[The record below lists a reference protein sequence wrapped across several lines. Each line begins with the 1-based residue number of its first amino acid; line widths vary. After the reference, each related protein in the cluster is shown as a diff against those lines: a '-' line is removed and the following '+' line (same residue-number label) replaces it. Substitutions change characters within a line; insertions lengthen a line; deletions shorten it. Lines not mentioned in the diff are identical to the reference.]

1 MSEFEKELQYV
12 KQTYKK
18 VITADE
24 LSAAKRLKNFFI
36 DKYIVKI
43 SPTDKTF
50 INIQNELTQLDV
62 EVTKK
67 ITSAYRF

>member
-12 KQTYKK
+12 KQVYNK
-18 VITADE
+18 VITADD
-24 LSAAKRLKNFFI
+24 LGTAKRLRQLFL

-50 INIQNELTQLDV
+50 LRIQNELTQLDAQ
-62 EVTKK
+62 VTKK
-67 ITSAYRF
+67 ITSAYLF

>member
-12 KQTYKK
+12 KQVYNK
-18 VITADE
+18 VITADD
-24 LSAAKRLKNFFI
+24 LGSAKRLRQLFL

-50 INIQNELTQLDV
+50 LGIQNELTQLDAQI
-62 EVTKK
+62 TKK
-67 ITSAYRF
+67 ITSAYLF

>member
-12 KQTYKK
+12 KQVYNR
-18 VITADE
+18 VITADD
-24 LSAAKRLKNFFI
+24 LGSAKRLRQLFL

-50 INIQNELTQLDV
+50 LGIQNELTQLDAQ
-62 EVTKK
+62 VTKK
-67 ITSAYRF
+67 ITSAYLF

>member
-12 KQTYKK
+12 KQTYRK
-18 VITADE
+18 VITADD
-24 LSAAKRLKNFFI
+24 LSAAKRLKNLFI
-36 DKYIVKI
+36 DKYVVKI

-50 INIQNELTQLDV
+50 LNIQNELTQIDA

-67 ITSAYRF
+67 ITSAYLF

>member
-12 KQTYKK
+12 KQVYNK
-18 VITADE
+18 VITADD
-24 LSAAKRLKNFFI
+24 LGSAKRLRQLFL

-50 INIQNELTQLDV
+50 LGIQNELTELDAHI
-62 EVTKK
+62 TKK
-67 ITSAYRF
+67 ITSAYLF

>member
-12 KQTYKK
+12 KQVYNK
-18 VITADE
+18 VITADD
-24 LSAAKRLKNFFI
+24 LGSAKRLRQLFL

-50 INIQNELTQLDV
+50 LRIQNELTQLDAQ
-62 EVTKK
+62 VTKK
-67 ITSAYRF
+67 ITSAYLF

>member
-12 KQTYKK
+12 KQVYNK
-18 VITADE
+18 VITADD
-24 LSAAKRLKNFFI
+24 LGTAKRLRQLFL

-50 INIQNELTQLDV
+50 LRIQNELTQLDA

-67 ITSAYRF
+67 ITSAYLF

>member
-12 KQTYKK
+12 KQVYNR
-18 VITADE
+18 VITADD
-24 LSAAKRLKNFFI
+24 LGTAKRLRQLFL

-50 INIQNELTQLDV
+50 LGIQNELTQLDAQ
-62 EVTKK
+62 VTKK
-67 ITSAYRF
+67 ITSAYLF

>member
-12 KQTYKK
+12 KQVYNR
-18 VITADE
+18 VITADD
-24 LSAAKRLKNFFI
+24 LGTAKRLRQLFL

-50 INIQNELTQLDV
+50 LGIQNELTQLDA

-67 ITSAYRF
+67 ITSAYLF

>member
-12 KQTYKK
+12 KQVYNK
-18 VITADE
+18 VITADD
-24 LSAAKRLKNFFI
+24 LGSAKRLRQLFL

-50 INIQNELTQLDV
+50 LGIQNELTQLDAQ
-62 EVTKK
+62 VTKK
-67 ITSAYRF
+67 ITSAYLF

>member
-12 KQTYKK
+12 KQVYNK
-18 VITADE
+18 VVTADD
-24 LSAAKRLKNFFI
+24 LGSAKRLRQLFL

-50 INIQNELTQLDV
+50 LGIQNELTQLDAQ
-62 EVTKK
+62 VTKK
-67 ITSAYRF
+67 ITSAYLF

>member
-12 KQTYKK
+12 KQVYNK
-18 VITADE
+18 VITADD
-24 LSAAKRLKNFFI
+24 LGSAKRLRQLFL

-50 INIQNELTQLDV
+50 LGIQNELTELDAQI
-62 EVTKK
+62 TKK
-67 ITSAYRF
+67 ITSAYLF

>member
-12 KQTYKK
+12 KQVYNK
-18 VITADE
+18 VVTADD
-24 LSAAKRLKNFFI
+24 LGSAKRLRQLFL

-50 INIQNELTQLDV
+50 LGIQNELTELDAQI
-62 EVTKK
+62 TKK
-67 ITSAYRF
+67 ITSAYLF